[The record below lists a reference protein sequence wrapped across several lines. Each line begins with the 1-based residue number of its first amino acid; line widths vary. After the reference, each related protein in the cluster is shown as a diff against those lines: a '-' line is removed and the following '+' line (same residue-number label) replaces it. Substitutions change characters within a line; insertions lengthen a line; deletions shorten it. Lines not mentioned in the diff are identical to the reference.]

1 MGSLPRVM
9 QIKQPAEIRSP
20 FFCLLGNIEN
30 VKNICKTRMK
40 RLDSSTCLHAVGD
53 KAVEFFFASDAR

>member
-1 MGSLPRVM
+1 MGSVPRVM
-9 QIKQPAEIRSP
+9 QIKQPAETRNP

-30 VKNICKTRMK
+30 VKSICKTRMK

>member
-1 MGSLPRVM
+1 MMHTSVIPV
-9 QIKQPAEIRSP
+9 
-20 FFCLLGNIEN
+20 FFIGNIEN
-30 VKNICKTRMK
+30 VKNIHKTRMK